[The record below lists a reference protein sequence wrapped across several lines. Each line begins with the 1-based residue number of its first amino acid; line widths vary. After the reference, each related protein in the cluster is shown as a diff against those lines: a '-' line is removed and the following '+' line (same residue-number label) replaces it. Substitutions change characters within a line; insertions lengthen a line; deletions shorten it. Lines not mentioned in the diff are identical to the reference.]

1 MTIKMIRID
10 DSYEDKLTSFV
21 LENAEHM
28 EIIND
33 TNLEYDAYFYERKEQ
48 LDNIITAIDNGNMH
62 MYSEDEFNTK
72 MKNLEEK
79 LIQHYAD

>member
-21 LENAEHM
+21 LENSEHM
-28 EIIND
+28 EIID
-33 TNLEYDAYFYERKEQ
+33 DDNLEHDAYFYERKEH
-48 LDNIITAIDNGNMH
+48 LNSTILAIDNGSMK

-72 MKNLEEK
+72 MKSLEEK

>member
-28 EIIND
+28 EIIQD
-33 TNLEYDAYFYERKEQ
+33 ANLAYDAYFYERKEQ
-48 LDNIITAIDNGNMH
+48 LTRTMSAIDNGTLKMH
-62 MYSEDEFNTK
+62 SEDEFNAK

-79 LIQHYAD
+79 LTQHYAD